1 MRFGADDPDME
12 KIAVELEDECFN
24 LFVKAAEQEKEWA
37 NYLFKDGSMIGLN
50 KEILSQYVEY
60 ITNLRMQAVGL
71 QPAFDNAFS
80 NPIPW
85 INTWLSSDNVQ
96 VALQEVEISS
106 YLVGQVDSNV
116 DLTDFK
122 DMEI

>member
-50 KEILSQYVEY
+50 KEILNQYVEY

-96 VALQEVEISS
+96 VAPQEVEISS
-106 YLVGQVDSNV
+106 YLIGQVDSTV
-116 DLTDFK
+116 GLDDFK

>member
-96 VALQEVEISS
+96 VAPQEVEISS

-116 DLTDFK
+116 DLDDLK